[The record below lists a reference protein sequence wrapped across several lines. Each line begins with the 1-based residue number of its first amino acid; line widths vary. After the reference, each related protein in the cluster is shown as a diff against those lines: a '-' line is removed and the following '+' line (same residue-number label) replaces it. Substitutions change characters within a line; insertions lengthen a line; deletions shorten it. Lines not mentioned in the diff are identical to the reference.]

1 MESFDNGTSPLLS
14 SVSDE
19 KRNVRHTKVKM
30 YGYWERR
37 KEAWTKRKRQA
48 SSPCRL
54 GFSCL
59 ILLWSVLALATT
71 ILSYFRLVTL
81 LQSGYDKFTN
91 EKNRYIYSVLYL
103 SFLSKT

>member
-1 MESFDNGTSPLLS
+1 MESLHNSTIPLLS
-14 SVSDE
+14 SDSDE
-19 KRNVRHTKVKM
+19 KGNIRHTKVKM

-37 KEAWTKRKRQA
+37 KEAWKRRKSQA

-81 LQSGYDKFTN
+81 LESGYDKFRDQN
-91 EKNRYIYSVLYL
+91 NRYIYAALYL
-103 SFLSKT
+103 TLLA